1 MLAIKILYKY
11 LDFRNLITLL
21 FFCMVQGLEFRWIW
35 AILGQISKNSEI
47 KTNKQDLCYYLGSAL
62 TLKKV
67 QHCKNYPFIQI
78 LACFVPYI
86 YYYYLLSF
94 CPWEKEK
101 NLMIRNV
108 FFHSN
113 SFEENTLNFPPYK
126 TFFVG
131 LKKPWDR
138 LENSA
143 KFLSRFMVCAKES
156 SILCL
161 IYYESIYPFYPFATK
176 EREKSLFL
184 VAFATNMMMI

>member
-1 MLAIKILYKY
+1 M
-11 LDFRNLITLL
+11 
-21 FFCMVQGLEFRWIW
+21 
-35 AILGQISKNSEI
+35 
-47 KTNKQDLCYYLGSAL
+47 
-62 TLKKV
+62 
-67 QHCKNYPFIQI
+67 QHCKNCPFIEI

-94 CPWEKEK
+94 CPWEKK

-113 SFEENTLNFPPYK
+113 SFEEDTLNSPYK

-143 KFLSRFMVCAKES
+143 KFPSRFMVCAKES

-176 EREKSLFL
+176 ERGKSLFL
-184 VAFATNMMMI
+184 VAFATNIMMMRWYRIKLILAISTQTGFSLHHTIY

>member
-1 MLAIKILYKY
+1 MPHT
-11 LDFRNLITLL
+11 FTT
-21 FFCMVQGLEFRWIW
+21 F
-35 AILGQISKNSEI
+35 
-47 KTNKQDLCYYLGSAL
+47 
-62 TLKKV
+62 
-67 QHCKNYPFIQI
+67 
-78 LACFVPYI
+78 
-86 YYYYLLSF
+86 LLSL
-94 CPWEKEK
+94 KVKK

-113 SFEENTLNFPPYK
+113 SFEENTLNSPYK

-176 EREKSLFL
+176 ERGKSLFL
-184 VAFATNMMMI
+184 VAFATNIMMRWYRIKLILAISTQTGFSLHHTIY